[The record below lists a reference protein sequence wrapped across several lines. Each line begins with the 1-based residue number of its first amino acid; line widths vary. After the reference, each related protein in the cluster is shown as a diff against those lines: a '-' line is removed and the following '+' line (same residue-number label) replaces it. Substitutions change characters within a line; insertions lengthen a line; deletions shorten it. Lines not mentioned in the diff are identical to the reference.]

1 MIVKTGKYANKS
13 ILEIYEIDENFVISI
28 SKSKRMKSDN
38 PLKIYC
44 KEFLEKIKEIEFKKQ
59 EKMRLDRIIY
69 NEQEE
74 TYDLFKQEYIT
85 NKQKNEEIKSFDI
98 F

>member
-1 MIVKTGKYANKS
+1 
-13 ILEIYEIDENFVISI
+13 
-28 SKSKRMKSDN
+28 
-38 PLKIYC
+38 
-44 KEFLEKIKEIEFKKQ
+44 
-59 EKMRLDRIIY
+59 MRLDRIIY